1 MKSPP
6 SKPPQ
11 GAPAPGSAVGTPSS
25 VENVLH
31 FKWPPPQKAAAP
43 EAESSDEVPNRF
55 THQGEEEEPDWSPL
69 SFASGSQGQ
78 GSPDGSARGGH
89 TASNKGNSDKDN
101 SDHSDNSDNSD
112 YSNDSQGSN
121 HKLGPPFARAVIC
134 GEGMVY
140 SLASK
145 EQTSEA
151 IQWALTADL
160 DVGATLPPPLL
171 GAAMETLM
179 QQWSCTPA
187 NHAKRRRGQGSATT
201 DLTGANTTTSRAVL
215 KGRFKAWSRLVFGDM
230 LILQSIVLTGRYST
244 GHLARVGQAQRGMQ
258 QQATYIKVVG
268 IERTAT
274 GKSQQENRKWLR
286 WVENQLLARGVNISR
301 ASSSATASAPA
312 ACQNCSG
319 EATHACKI
327 CKQALCQRCCRS
339 DRCLNT
345 GQCSNFI
352 DPPST
357 KGKGKGKGKGKSNR
371 ELLSEYQ
378 RLAEAVTLYV
388 DRTGRG
394 RRPDGTWG
402 TSALAA
408 RGAVWQT
415 APENEPT
422 GQCHRCGWWSTS
434 TLWRCSY
441 CHQELCFWCS
451 SWDGGVCHC
460 GRSCGST
467 RHQ

>member
-1 MKSPP
+1 
-6 SKPPQ
+6 
-11 GAPAPGSAVGTPSS
+11 
-25 VENVLH
+25 
-31 FKWPPPQKAAAP
+31 
-43 EAESSDEVPNRF
+43 
-55 THQGEEEEPDWSPL
+55 
-69 SFASGSQGQ
+69 
-78 GSPDGSARGGH
+78 
-89 TASNKGNSDKDN
+89 
-101 SDHSDNSDNSD
+101 
-112 YSNDSQGSN
+112 
-121 HKLGPPFARAVIC
+121 
-134 GEGMVY
+134 
-140 SLASK
+140 
-145 EQTSEA
+145 
-151 IQWALTADL
+151 
-160 DVGATLPPPLL
+160 
-171 GAAMETLM
+171 
-179 QQWSCTPA
+179 
-187 NHAKRRRGQGSATT
+187 
-201 DLTGANTTTSRAVL
+201 
-215 KGRFKAWSRLVFGDM
+215 
-230 LILQSIVLTGRYST
+230 
-244 GHLARVGQAQRGMQ
+244 MQ

-274 GKSQQENRKWLR
+274 GKNQQENRKWLR

-312 ACQNCSG
+312 ACKNC
-319 EATHACKI
+319 T
-327 CKQALCQRCCRS
+327 
-339 DRCLNT
+339 
-345 GQCSNFI
+345 
-352 DPPST
+352 
-357 KGKGKGKGKGKSNR
+357 KGKGKGKGKSNK